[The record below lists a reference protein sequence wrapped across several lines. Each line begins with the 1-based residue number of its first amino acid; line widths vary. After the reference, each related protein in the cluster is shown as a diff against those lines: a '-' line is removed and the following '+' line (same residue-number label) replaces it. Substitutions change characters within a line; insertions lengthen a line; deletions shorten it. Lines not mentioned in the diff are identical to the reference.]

1 LVKQQIQDRTSLYH
15 HHSSIRN
22 NKMAERRALYLLA
35 CVVVSV
41 TLNDHVANSFVSPF
55 GTTTKTKTSGPTPVA
70 FVPSSR
76 RVLRLAAKDDEGL
89 GDHLVRVPE
98 EEEGVVIPFLDVAEN
113 TFIDCYA
120 DSIANLGGVEYT
132 IGVPCDYCVA
142 LCYFDEP
149 DGNLVPVEL
158 NDALMDDIFP
168 VAENI
173 VMEEF
178 GEELVL
184 QRTPQT
190 LTLVGEL
197 EEEEDED
204 EDEDE
209 EDEDDEDSP
218 YAGDEDVEVLL
229 SFEHRGTEFNLVRF
243 MDPLLLVAKRDPER
257 PDMRNLLSPEE
268 SDKVMP
274 LLEEM
279 FLKLHSER
287 DGNMAP

>member
-1 LVKQQIQDRTSLYH
+1 
-15 HHSSIRN
+15 
-22 NKMAERRALYLLA
+22 MAERRALYSLLA
-35 CVVVSV
+35 CLLVY
-41 TLNDHVANSFVSPF
+41 VANGFVSPF
-55 GTTTKTKTSGPTPVA
+55 GTTTATTKSTTTAPVA
-70 FVPSSR
+70 FVPSYR
-76 RVLRLAAKDDEGL
+76 RVLQLAAKDDEGL
-89 GDHLVRVPE
+89 EDHLVRVPD
-98 EEEGVVIPFLDVAEN
+98 EEEGVVIPFLDESTN

-142 LCYFDEP
+142 LCYFDGP

-197 EEEEDED
+197 EEEDEDDEFDED
-204 EDEDE
+204 EDDEDE
-209 EDEDDEDSP
+209 GDEDSP

-274 LLEEM
+274 LLEDM